1 MRIKLTDTQ
10 EQALQLD
17 SPEIL
22 SAHGLEPQA
31 KGWYEATPQAWSKV
45 RDEAEFFAA
54 DYQEQQFGHPFA
66 GSLRGLARKIATA
79 LVCSTHQ
86 HTEK

>member
-1 MRIKLTDTQ
+1 MRINLTNTQ
-10 EQALQLD
+10 ETAMQLD
-17 SPEIL
+17 ELEIL
-22 SAHGLEPQA
+22 TAHGLEQQG
-31 KGWYEATPQAWSKV
+31 KGWYEATPQAWAKV

-79 LVCSTHQ
+79 LARS
-86 HTEK
+86 